1 MKREHDRKEMGDAT
15 CGADTKII
23 MHSTRRRRSSMQG
36 ASQFEKLLLQGS
48 QIGRSVKL
56 EVKGESMYS
65 SGIIGSN
72 LKGAKRMGRCYE

>member
-1 MKREHDRKEMGDAT
+1 MKRERDRKEMGDAI

-56 EVKGESMYS
+56 EVKGES
-65 SGIIGSN
+65 ILVELLDLI
-72 LKGAKRMGRCYE
+72 